1 MAARSATGY
10 VRTIDRRDGPVY
22 YAKLKLADGTQ
33 PQRRLG
39 RVWPKRT
46 RPPDGYLTRGMAEA
60 RLAAI
65 LAGSDPLVNIAPIGV
80 TFEQAASE
88 WLQYVEH
95 DRKRR
100 KSTVRGYRNIVDGSL
115 LAAFGKDTMIET
127 ITTADIDR
135 YRAGLLADGK
145 LAAATINRRLVAL
158 HAIFKRAG
166 RQHDLPRNPVEAAER
181 QPQRRSGDF
190 RVLDPGEVALLASN
204 AENTQDA
211 ALYVVAAFTGL
222 RLGELLA
229 LRWSDV
235 DFAKRIV
242 HVRRSH
248 VLGVEDTPKSHKV
261 RSVPL
266 IDQAAIALDD
276 LSRRE
281 HFTDPDDRVFVNHV
295 GDVLGQD
302 LLRRRFKTALVR
314 SGLQPMRLHD
324 LRHTF
329 GTIAVQAFPLS
340 DVKAYMGHANI
351 ETTMLYVHHV
361 PQHDAADK
369 LSALVTAAETVHP
382 TVHRTGDMHP

>member
-1 MAARSATGY
+1 MSSTKATGY
-10 VRTIDRRDGPVY
+10 IRTIQRREGPVFF
-22 YAKLKLADGTQ
+22 AKLKLADGTQ

-39 RVWPKRT
+39 GVWPKRT
-46 RPPDGYLTRGMAEA
+46 RPPEGYLTRGMAEA
-60 RLAAI
+60 RLGAI

-80 TFEQAASE
+80 TFGQAASD
-88 WLQYVEH
+88 WLDYVEH

-100 KSTVRGYRNIVDGSL
+100 KSTVGGYRNIVDGSL
-115 LAAFGKDTMIET
+115 LPAFGKDTPIEA

-135 YRAGLLADGK
+135 YRAGLVADGK

-158 HAIFKRAG
+158 HAIFKRAV
-166 RQHDLPRNPVEAAER
+166 RQHGLPSNPVEAAER

-190 RVLDPGEVALLASN
+190 RVLDPGEVALLAST
-204 AENTQDA
+204 AENAQDA
-211 ALYVVAAFTGL
+211 ALITVAAFTGL

-229 LRWSDV
+229 LRWTDV

-248 VLGVEDTPKSHKV
+248 VLGVEDTPKSHKI

-266 IDQAAIALDD
+266 IDQAAVALDG

-281 HFTDPDDRVFVNHV
+281 HFTDPDDRVFINHV

-302 LLRRRFKTALVR
+302 LLRRRFKTALVAA
-314 SGLQPMRLHD
+314 GLQPMRLHD

-329 GTIAVQAFPLS
+329 GTIAVQAFALS

-351 ETTMLYVHHV
+351 DTTMIYVHHV

-369 LSALVTAAETVHP
+369 LSALVTDAKTVHP
-382 TVHRTGDMHP
+382 TVHRTGCMDP

>member
-1 MAARSATGY
+1 MSSTQPTGY
-10 VRTIDRRDGPVY
+10 LNVIQRKGGPVY
-22 YAKLKLADGTQ
+22 YAHVRLPDGTRV
-33 PQRRLG
+33 QRRLG
-39 RVWPKRT
+39 RLWSKRS
-46 RPPDGYLTRGMAEA
+46 RPPEGYLTRGMAEA

-65 LAGSDPLVNIAPIGV
+65 LAGEDLAVNIAPIRL
-80 TFEQAASE
+80 TFGQAASE
-88 WLQYVEH
+88 WLDYVEH

-115 LAAFGKDTMIET
+115 LAAFGEHTALES

-135 YRAGLLADGK
+135 YRAGLVADGK

-158 HAIFKRAG
+158 HAIFKRAV
-166 RQHDLPRNPVEAAER
+166 RQHGLPSNPVEAAER

-204 AENTQDA
+204 AENAQDA
-211 ALYVVAAFTGL
+211 VLYTVAAFTGL

-229 LRWSDV
+229 LRWTDI

-248 VLGVEDTPKSHKV
+248 VLGVEDTPKSHKI

-266 IDQAAIALDD
+266 IDHAAVALDG

-281 HFTDPDDRVFVNHV
+281 HFTDPDDRVFINAV
-295 GDVLGQD
+295 GEVLGQG
-302 LLRRRFKTALVR
+302 LLRRRFKTALVAAE
-314 SGLQPMRLHD
+314 LQPMRLHD

-340 DVKAYMGHANI
+340 DVKAYMGHSNI

-369 LSALVTAAETVHP
+369 LSALVTGAQSMDP
-382 TVHRTGDMHP
+382 TMDRTGCMDP

>member
-1 MAARSATGY
+1 MSSTQPTGY
-10 VRTIDRRDGPVY
+10 LNVIQRKGGPVY
-22 YAKLKLADGTQ
+22 YAHVRLPDGTRV
-33 PQRRLG
+33 QRRLG
-39 RVWPKRT
+39 RLWSKRS
-46 RPPDGYLTRGMAEA
+46 RPPEGYLTRGMAEA

-65 LAGSDPLVNIAPIGV
+65 LAGEDLAVNIAPIRL
-80 TFEQAASE
+80 TFGQAASE
-88 WLQYVEH
+88 WLDYVEH

-115 LAAFGKDTMIET
+115 LAAFGDSTPLES
-127 ITTADIDR
+127 ITTADVDR
-135 YRAGLLADGK
+135 YRAGLVADGK

-158 HAIFKRAG
+158 HAIFKRAV
-166 RQHDLPRNPVEAAER
+166 RQHGLPSNPVEAAER

-204 AENTQDA
+204 AENAQDA
-211 ALYVVAAFTGL
+211 VLYTVAAFTGL

-229 LRWSDV
+229 LRWTDI

-248 VLGVEDTPKSHKV
+248 VLGVEDTPKSHKI

-266 IDQAAIALDD
+266 IDHAAVALDG

-281 HFTDPDDRVFVNHV
+281 HFTDPDDRVFINAV
-295 GDVLGQD
+295 GEVLGQG
-302 LLRRRFKTALVR
+302 LLRRRFKTALVAAE
-314 SGLQPMRLHD
+314 LQPMRLHD

-340 DVKAYMGHANI
+340 DVKAYMGHSNI

-369 LSALVTAAETVHP
+369 LSALVTGAQSMDP
-382 TVHRTGDMHP
+382 TMDRTGCMDP